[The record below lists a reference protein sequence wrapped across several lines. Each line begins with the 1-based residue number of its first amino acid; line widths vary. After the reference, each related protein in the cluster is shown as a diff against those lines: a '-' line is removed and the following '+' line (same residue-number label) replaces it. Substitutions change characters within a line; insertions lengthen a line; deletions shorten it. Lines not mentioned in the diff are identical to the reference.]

1 MEGEIDAGRE
11 VEVTSDEEGFKG
23 VWYTCIILKLP
34 ENKTKGKA
42 LVQYK
47 TLLEEDN
54 QTPLTENIDLS
65 FIRPLPPEPAFPADQ
80 CFQLKEL
87 VDAFHLDG
95 WWTGSVSQVL
105 DNPRRYIVSFA
116 DPPEE
121 IEFSSSN
128 LRPHRKWVNGKW
140 VKPSQFQVMAPFSMP
155 KFCFYSFVSVAFRM
169 TNHGK
174 DFFIAVEASKEPAKS
189 KQVKRATPEGD
200 DAPLHPSKKFKHGSL
215 AIASPLESEMKDG
228 VGLCKKYGRK
238 LKCHVGGPKHLDAG
252 AATEVQK
259 VTKEVESLVTG
270 GLLVECGSVTVT
282 EEYRHATKEEMI
294 LPKEH
299 DMGRP
304 QKEDSLHETKNENP
318 KSLHLI
324 TQSPSVDIND
334 AAGVLEE
341 CKATKVES
349 SMVSGSQTM
358 STDGTD
364 CPRKI
369 IKVAGESGRTL
380 HKNEEQSQLICC
392 ENGSEDFPPGF
403 ENPQNDTREK
413 PRELMV
419 QSPLVGLAG
428 DNESDEG
435 PNLPFVKTLQVWKVV
450 ESMDVFK
457 AMPQSPHFHP
467 LVESKKLLREGLAV
481 GHMLNFASLVE
492 KTSKLTVA
500 DPENLFT
507 SILDALP
514 DFRNL
519 GFDVEAV
526 RDRASE
532 LLLMKD
538 RHEHLQHSSKD
549 VELKLKQC
557 SDELTKIKEE
567 IDVNSKML
575 RELKEKQ
582 ASLLSKKTSN
592 ISQMTS
598 LQACVDVT
606 TKDIQIV
613 EAEFE
618 SLARSTW

>member
-1 MEGEIDAGRE
+1 MEGEIEAGRE

-23 VWYTCIILKLP
+23 VWYACIILKLP

-54 QTPLTENIDLS
+54 QTPLTENVELS
-65 FIRPLPPEPAFPADQ
+65 FIRPLPPEPAFPGDHS
-80 CFQLKEL
+80 FQVKEL

-116 DPPEE
+116 DPPDE
-121 IEFSSSN
+121 IEFSSSY
-128 LRPHRKWVNGKW
+128 LRPHWKWVNGKW
-140 VKPSQFQVMAPFSMP
+140 VKPSRFQ
-155 KFCFYSFVSVAFRM
+155 
-169 TNHGK
+169 
-174 DFFIAVEASKEPAKS
+174 EASKEPAKS
-189 KQVKRATPEGD
+189 KQVKRATLEGD
-200 DAPLHPSKKFKHGSL
+200 AAALHPSKKFKHGSS
-215 AIASPLESEMKDG
+215 AISSPLESEMKGTNHPKIESMQEG
-228 VGLCKKYGRK
+228 VGLSKKYGRK
-238 LKCHVGGPKHLDAG
+238 LKCHVGGPKHPDAG

-259 VTKEVESLVTG
+259 VTKEVESLVTRA
-270 GLLVECGSVTVT
+270 LLVECGSVTVT
-282 EEYRHATKEEMI
+282 EEYRHAPKEEMI

-304 QKEDSLHETKNENP
+304 QKEDSLHETNNEKP
-318 KSLHLI
+318 KSVHPI
-324 TQSPSVDIND
+324 TQSPSVGINA
-334 AAGVLEE
+334 AAGVLDG
-341 CKATKVES
+341 CKATEVES
-349 SMVSGSQTM
+349 SMIS
-358 STDGTD
+358 DGTD

-392 ENGSEDFPPGF
+392 ENGSRDFPPGF
-403 ENPQNDTREK
+403 ENPRNDSREK
-413 PRELMV
+413 PLELMV

-428 DNESDEG
+428 DNESDES
-435 PNLPFVKTLQVWKVV
+435 PNLPFVKTLQFWKVV

-467 LVESKKLLREGLAV
+467 LVESKKILREGLAV

-492 KTSKLTVA
+492 KTSKLKVA

-507 SILDALP
+507 TILDALP

-557 SDELTKIKEE
+557 SDELTKINEE

-582 ASLLSKKTSN
+582 ASLLTKKTSN
-592 ISQMTS
+592 ISQITS

>member
-1 MEGEIDAGRE
+1 MEEEIEAGRE

-23 VWYTCIILKLP
+23 VWYACIILKLP

-54 QTPLTENIDLS
+54 QTPLTENVELS
-65 FIRPLPPEPAFPADQ
+65 FIRPLPPEPAFPGDHS
-80 CFQLKEL
+80 FQVKEL

-116 DPPEE
+116 DPPDE
-121 IEFSSSN
+121 IEFSSSY
-128 LRPHRKWVNGKW
+128 LRPHWKWVNGKW
-140 VKPSQFQVMAPFSMP
+140 VKPSRFQG
-155 KFCFYSFVSVAFRM
+155 
-169 TNHGK
+169 TNHPK
-174 DFFIAVEASKEPAKS
+174 I
-189 KQVKRATPEGD
+189 
-200 DAPLHPSKKFKHGSL
+200 
-215 AIASPLESEMKDG
+215 ESMQEG
-228 VGLCKKYGRK
+228 VGLSKKYGRK
-238 LKCHVGGPKHLDAG
+238 LKCHVGGPKHPDAG
-252 AATEVQK
+252 
-259 VTKEVESLVTG
+259 
-270 GLLVECGSVTVT
+270 
-282 EEYRHATKEEMI
+282 
-294 LPKEH
+294 
-299 DMGRP
+299 
-304 QKEDSLHETKNENP
+304 
-318 KSLHLI
+318 
-324 TQSPSVDIND
+324 
-334 AAGVLEE
+334 
-341 CKATKVES
+341 
-349 SMVSGSQTM
+349 
-358 STDGTD
+358 
-364 CPRKI
+364 
-369 IKVAGESGRTL
+369 
-380 HKNEEQSQLICC
+380 
-392 ENGSEDFPPGF
+392 DFPPVF
-403 ENPQNDTREK
+403 ENPRNDSREK
-413 PRELMV
+413 SLELMV

-428 DNESDEG
+428 DNESDES
-435 PNLPFVKTLQVWKVV
+435 PNLPFVKTLQFWKVV

-467 LVESKKLLREGLAV
+467 LVESKKILREGLAV

-492 KTSKLTVA
+492 KTSKLKVA

-507 SILDALP
+507 TILDALP

-526 RDRASE
+526 RDRTSE

-557 SDELTKIKEE
+557 SDELTKINEE

-592 ISQMTS
+592 ISQITS

-618 SLARSTW
+618 GLARSTWSFYDQVVEANAPGCTNNKNPRYQVAITSRALGEYERR